1 MALVVKKF
9 GGTSV
14 ADLERIAAVAERVKR
29 SVDAGDR
36 VAVVA
41 SAMAGETDRL
51 VGLCRAAAAGDGD
64 PAEMCEYDS
73 VVAAGE
79 QISTGLLALTL
90 QRLGVPARSWTGWQV
105 PVRTLGHHGS
115 ARVDTIDAAALLASI
130 DAGVVP
136 VVAGFQGVDA
146 NGRIATL
153 GRGGSDTSAVALAAA
168 LGADRCDIY
177 TDVDGVFTTD
187 PRIVAKARKLDRI
200 SFEEML
206 EMASQGAKVLQT
218 RSVAMAMQ
226 HGVRLQVLSSFND
239 RPGTLVVPEG
249 DIMEQE
255 VVSGLAYSLNESR
268 ISVMHAPDRP
278 GVVAAIFSPL
288 SQAGINVD
296 MIVQT
301 SAKVGEVANVTF
313 TVPETDLDRA
323 VSLLEAARDEIGYKD
338 LIADRGVVKISAIG
352 LGMKSHS
359 GVAETMFKTL
369 SERAINVDVI
379 STSEIKLSV
388 LIKADYLELALRAL
402 HAAYG
407 LDAKEEPYGGS

>member
-1 MALVVKKF
+1 MALIVKKF

-14 ADLERIAAVAERVKR
+14 ADLGRIAAVAERVKKAR
-29 SVDAGDR
+29 DDGDQ

-51 VGLCRAAAAGDGD
+51 VGLCRGAAKGDGGE
-64 PAEMCEYDS
+64 AEMAEYDS

-105 PVRTLGHHGS
+105 PVHTNGLHGA
-115 ARVDTIDAAALLASI
+115 ARIDAVDTDALRRSIAAGI
-130 DAGVVP
+130 VP
-136 VVAGFQGVDA
+136 VLAGFQGVSGE
-146 NGRIATL
+146 GRVATL

-168 LGADRCDIY
+168 LKADRCDIY

-187 PRIVAKARKLDRI
+187 PRIVSKARKLDRI
-200 SFEEML
+200 TYEEML

-226 HGVRLQVLSSFND
+226 HGVRLQVVSSFNN

-249 DIMEQE
+249 EIMEQE
-255 VVSGLAYSLNESR
+255 VVSGLAYSLNEAR

-296 MIVQT
+296 MIVQN
-301 SAKVGEVANVTF
+301 SASVGEVANVTF
-313 TVPETDLDRA
+313 TVPETDVDRA
-323 VSLLEAARDEIGYKD
+323 VALLQAEQDKIGYKE
-338 LIADRGVVKISAIG
+338 LVADRGVVKISAIG
-352 LGMKSHS
+352 LGMKSQS
-359 GVAETMFKTL
+359 GVAETMFQVL
-369 SERAINVDVI
+369 SERKINVDVI

-407 LDAKEEPYGGS
+407 LDAKEEPYGSA